1 MTKIKLDTYI
11 EAPIERVFDLA
22 RSIDLHKLSTT
33 GTNEEAI
40 AGRTQGLIEINETV
54 TWRAKHFGIYQNLT
68 VQVTQMDRPNLF
80 ADRMISG
87 AFSTMEHDHFFER
100 EGLGTK
106 MTDILQ
112 FTSPFGFIGELV
124 NRLFLKKYMTK
135 FLKSKNTELKKIA
148 ESEDWKK
155 LLAQKNNTN

>member
-1 MTKIKLDTYI
+1 MTEIKLDTHI

-54 TWRAKHFGIYQNLT
+54 TWRAKHFGVYQNLT
-68 VQVTQMDRPNLF
+68 VQVTKMDRPNLF
-80 ADRMISG
+80 VDKMISG
-87 AFSTMEHDHFFER
+87 AFSSLEHNHIFEHQ
-100 EGLGTK
+100 GVGTK

-112 FTSPFGFIGELV
+112 FKSPFGFLGEFADY
-124 NRLFLKKYMTK
+124 LFLKKYMTK
-135 FLKSKNTELKKIA
+135 FLRNKNKELKKFA

-155 LLAQKNNTN
+155 ILAQK

>member
-1 MTKIKLDTYI
+1 MTIIKFDTHI

-33 GTNEEAI
+33 GTNEEAV

-68 VQVTQMDRPNLF
+68 VQVTKMDRPNLF

-87 AFSTMEHDHFFER
+87 AFSTMEHNHLFAK
-100 EGLGTK
+100 EGVGTK
-106 MTDILQ
+106 MTDIFQ
-112 FTSPFGFIGELV
+112 FTSPFGFIGDLA

-135 FLKSKNTELKKIA
+135 FLKNKNKELNKIA

-155 LLAQKNNTN
+155 ILIQK